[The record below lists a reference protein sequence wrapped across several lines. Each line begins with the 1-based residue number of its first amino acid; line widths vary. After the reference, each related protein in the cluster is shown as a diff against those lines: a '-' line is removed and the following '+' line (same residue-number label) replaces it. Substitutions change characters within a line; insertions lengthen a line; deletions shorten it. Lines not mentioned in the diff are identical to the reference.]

1 MARVWDTAPVPSKEE
16 RAGQGTFLAP
26 QRDGPLLLLLNSLSA
41 SPLSPA
47 QRGSRHQEFSGTFKN
62 CEERNSREDSEEG
75 ERKRSVA
82 RGRQDKSRSDEEGNT
97 FFF

>member
-26 QRDGPLLLLLNSLSA
+26 QRDGPLLLLLHSLSA

-47 QRGSRHQEFSGTFKN
+47 QRESRHQEFSGTFKN
-62 CEERNSREDSEEG
+62 CEERNSREDSEREKG
-75 ERKRSVA
+75 KGLWQEADRTKAGVMKR
-82 RGRQDKSRSDEEGNT
+82 ET
-97 FFF
+97 HFFF